1 LNFTSLCDK
10 VLHPKKRGTM
20 NHRYELAIIG
30 AGPAGIAT
38 AIESYAVGIKDIIL
52 LEKDE
57 NHNATIRKFYKDN
70 KRVDKD
76 WKGQK
81 VELDGTIY
89 FVDGTKE
96 STLDFFDQLLDH
108 ESITL
113 RTHTEVQKIVKKED
127 GFEVFVAGGSIH
139 TQYVVVTIGRMGKP
153 NKPDYKIPPSI
164 KNQIHFTLDS
174 CSQGERVMVIGGGD
188 SAIEYAVELCDHNEV
203 TLCYRRGTF
212 RRANPTNQ
220 NDIDQAVARGSIRA
234 LLNTE
239 ITELESEG
247 GKVKTIF
254 SDGTLNS
261 SIVLFM
267 RSAGQHRALFC
278 KAAVFVRKR
287 ENRSTMRI
295 TKQISP
301 TCSSQE
307 ILPKNR
313 AVQSRWGSITDLL
326 SPITSSRSKS
336 DTHYSP
342 KIGGLW

>member
-1 LNFTSLCDK
+1 
-10 VLHPKKRGTM
+10 M
-20 NHRYELAIIG
+20 NHPYELAIIG

-38 AIESYAVGIKDIIL
+38 AIESYAVGIKNIIL

-113 RTHTEVQKIVKKED
+113 RTHTEVQKIVKKEE
-127 GFEVFVAGGSIH
+127 GFEVFIAGGSIH
-139 TQYVVVTIGRMGKP
+139 TRYVVVTIGRMGKP

-174 CSQGERVMVIGGGD
+174 CSQGEKVMVIGGGD
-188 SAIEYAVELCDHNEV
+188 SAIEYAIELCDRNEV

-212 RRANPTNQ
+212 RRTNPTNQ
-220 NDIDQAVARGSIRA
+220 SDIAQAISSGSVRA

-254 SDGTLNS
+254 SDGTFELFDRLIYAIGGTTPSAFLQS
-261 SIVLFM
+261 SGIREEEGKPVHDENYQTNVPGLFV
-267 RSAGQHRALFC
+267 AGD
-278 KAAVFVRKR
+278 
-287 ENRSTMRI
+287 I
-295 TKQISP
+295 T
-301 TCSSQE
+301 QE
-307 ILPKNR
+307 
-313 AVQSRWGSITDLL
+313 SGGSIALGL
-326 SPITSSRSKS
+326 NHGFAIANYIQSL
-336 DTHYSP
+336 
-342 KIGGLW
+342 KI